1 MPFKPYRM
9 ERGAFDA
16 DNLITIASNL
26 NAAHAILKISG
37 AYALVRTGHL
47 RHIMCARKPNGGISS
62 MVTEPG
68 WEGYRNFFV
77 DRREAESETV
87 TSFYLVPEDGG
98 ALPAYRPGQS
108 LGFALDLPD
117 HMVPVIRNYTISD
130 SPKDA
135 GYYRV
140 SIKREPSPADQPDL
154 PPGVSSNYFH
164 DHVQIGTKLH
174 VRAPSGQ
181 FALRPEGKSPVVL
194 LSGGVG
200 CTPMIAMLNA
210 IVRVNS
216 TRDVWF
222 VHGVRN
228 GREHAFGV
236 HVRAIAHA
244 HDNIHTHICYSRPED
259 GDVLGED
266 YDSTGHVTAELL
278 LSLLPETSAQVFLCG
293 STPFMKALYNGLIEM
308 GFDEFQIVYEFFGN
322 ACELRETMLEQVATD
337 MKLAPDASF
346 NVEFRQSGV
355 SASWTPI
362 AGTLLELAE
371 ANGVEPDFVCR
382 SGMCHSCLSV
392 VLDGGFEYI
401 HDGVVTPMG
410 DDEVL
415 ICSARPTSDL
425 VVDI

>member
-1 MPFKPYRM
+1 
-9 ERGAFDA
+9 
-16 DNLITIASNL
+16 
-26 NAAHAILKISG
+26 
-37 AYALVRTGHL
+37 
-47 RHIMCARKPNGGISS
+47 
-62 MVTEPG
+62 MVAELD
-68 WEGYRNFFV
+68 WEGCRTFLV

-98 ALPAYRPGQS
+98 ALPTYRPGQS
-108 LGFALDLPD
+108 LGFVLDLPD
-117 HMVPVIRNYTISD
+117 RMTPVIRNYTISD

-135 GYYRV
+135 CHYRL
-140 SIKREPSPADQPDL
+140 SIKHEPAPADQPDL

-164 DHVQIGTKLH
+164 DHVQVGTKLQ

-181 FALRPEGKSPVVL
+181 FALRPEGKGPVLL

-210 IVRVNS
+210 IVDAGS
-216 TRDVWF
+216 TRNVWF

-228 GREHAFGV
+228 GREHAFGGY
-236 HVRAIAHA
+236 VRAVAQA
-244 HDNIHTHICYSRPED
+244 HDNIRAHICYSRPDD

-266 YDSTGHVTAELL
+266 YDSAGHVTAELL
-278 LSLLPETSAQVFLCG
+278 QSLMPDTSAQVFLCG
-293 STPFMKALYNGLIEM
+293 STPFMKVLYNDLIDK

-322 ACELRETMLEQVATD
+322 ACELRETTPAQVAAD
-337 MKLAPDASF
+337 MGLAPDASF
-346 NVEFRQSGV
+346 KVEFRQSGV
-355 SASWTPI
+355 SASWTPG

-392 VLDGGFEYI
+392 VLDGGFEYT
-401 HDGVVTPMG
+401 HDGVVTPMS
-410 DDEVL
+410 DNEVL

-425 VVDI
+425 VVDV